1 MPPCITTDE
10 LFLTELSQ
18 KINVDVSNRDLC
30 IIEGTF
36 IQYLVSINFN
46 DLVNLQHCILL
57 LYDLSHLNKNFD
69 NIIIS

>member
-1 MPPCITTDE
+1 MPTCITTDE
-10 LFLTELSQ
+10 LFLIELSQ

-57 LYDLSHLNKNFD
+57 
-69 NIIIS
+69 